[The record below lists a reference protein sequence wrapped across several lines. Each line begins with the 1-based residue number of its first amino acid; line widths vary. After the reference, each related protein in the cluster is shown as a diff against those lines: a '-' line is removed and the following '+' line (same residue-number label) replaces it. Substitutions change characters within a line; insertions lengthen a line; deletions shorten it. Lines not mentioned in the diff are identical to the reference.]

1 MSLFFLVVLISLILS
16 STNIFNR
23 NFANNEYKIIDTN
36 LGNKYASAALFPDNN
51 GSSFDYVFDPSEYV
65 DDFYDKDIE
74 DFIDKKLD
82 SQITEE
88 NQKFGNTNDGV
99 INEKEGNEYGISSSM
114 DNYNFDKKR
123 SNNMDFNF
131 VAVGD
136 WDCTS
141 DTKDTVKN
149 ILKQDPEIVLALG
162 DLSYNGKAK
171 CWLKLIQPF
180 ADKTKIVFGNH
191 EVESSKIIKDY
202 INYFDLERQYYS
214 FTYKN
219 IHFIALSTEVPYEE
233 GSTQYKAIKRDLQK
247 YSNDPSINWIVAFY
261 HRQAYS
267 SGGGPDNEEEFRE
280 TYHPLFDKYKVDLA
294 LQGHLH
300 AYERLHPIIF
310 NHDRDSKPF
319 VTENSTNYYENPE
332 GTIFITAGTGGAHDM
347 DLSSPKYYSAN
358 GIDGEFGIL
367 NISVENNGNVL
378 RGSFIGNDK
387 NEIFDE
393 FEIIKNKR
401 QE

>member
-1 MSLFFLVVLISLILS
+1 MLNSNNIIDRNLSNDEYKMIDSILS
-16 STNIFNR
+16 
-23 NFANNEYKIIDTN
+23 
-36 LGNKYASAALFPDNN
+36 NKYAYAQVFPYDEE
-51 GSSFDYVFDPSEYV
+51 SSFDYVFDPSEYI
-65 DDFYDKDIE
+65 DDVFDTEMEKFGE
-74 DFIDKKLD
+74 ENLD
-82 SQITEE
+82 SQIT
-88 NQKFGNTNDGV
+88 D
-99 INEKEGNEYGISSSM
+99 EKEKLKEIDNGEVIEKVGNSNTISSSI
-114 DNYNFDKKR
+114 DNSDLGMKQ
-123 SNNMDFNF
+123 SNNIDFNF

-136 WDCTS
+136 WDCNS
-141 DTKDTVKN
+141 DAKHTVKN

-171 CWLKLIQPF
+171 CWLKLIQPVV
-180 ADKTKIVFGNH
+180 DKTKIVFGNH
-191 EVESSKIIKDY
+191 EIESSKLENVY
-202 INYFDLERQYYS
+202 MNYFGLERQYYS

-219 IHFIALSTEVPYEE
+219 IHFIVLSTEISYEE
-233 GSTQYKAIKRDLQK
+233 GSTQYEAIEKDLQK
-247 YSNDPSINWIVAFY
+247 YSNDPSIDWIVAVY

-267 SGGGPDNEEEFRE
+267 SGGGPDDEDEFRE

-300 AYERLHPIIF
+300 AYERLYPILF
-310 NHDRDSKPF
+310 NPDRNSKPF
-319 VTENSTNYYENPE
+319 VTDPNTNYYKNPE

-347 DLSSPKYYSAN
+347 ELASPKYFSAN

-378 RGSFIGNDK
+378 RGYFIGNDG

>member
-1 MSLFFLVVLISLILS
+1 MNPSLS
-16 STNIFNR
+16 
-23 NFANNEYKIIDTN
+23 Y
-36 LGNKYASAALFPDNN
+36 KYAYGAIFPDNE

-65 DDFYDKDIE
+65 DDFNGKDVE
-74 DFIDKKLD
+74 DYIDEKLD

-88 NQKFGNTNDGV
+88 NENIGTTKDGV
-99 INEKEGNEYGISSSM
+99 INKKEVNDNAISSSM
-114 DNYNFDKKR
+114 DNYDFEKKR

-141 DTKDTVKN
+141 DTKATVKN
-149 ILKQDPEIVLALG
+149 ILKQDPELVLALG

-180 ADKTKIVFGNH
+180 VDKTQIVFGNH
-191 EVESSKIIKDY
+191 EVESSKILKDY
-202 INYFDLERQYYS
+202 MNYFGLERQYYS
-214 FTYKN
+214 FNYKN

-233 GSTQYKAIKRDLQK
+233 GSIQYKAIEKDLQK
-247 YSNDPSINWIVAFY
+247 YSNDPSIDWIVAFY

-267 SGGGPDNEEEFRE
+267 SGGGPDDESEFRE

-300 AYERLHPIIF
+300 AYERLSPIIF
-310 NHDRDSKPF
+310 NHDRNSKPF
-319 VTENSTNYYENPE
+319 VADPNSNYYQNPE

-347 DLSSPKYYSAN
+347 DLASPKYYSAN

-378 RGSFIGNDK
+378 RGYFIGNDG

-393 FEIIKNKR
+393 FEIIKNKS

>member
-1 MSLFFLVVLISLILS
+1 
-16 STNIFNR
+16 N
-23 NFANNEYKIIDTN
+23 IIDSNTS
-36 LGNKYASAALFPDNN
+36 NKYAYAQVFPDDEEN
-51 GSSFDYVFDPSEYV
+51 SFDYVFDPSEYI
-65 DDFYDKDIE
+65 DDVFDTEIE
-74 DFIDKKLD
+74 KFEDGNLD
-82 SQITEE
+82 SQMTEE
-88 NQKFGNTNDGV
+88 KEKIEATDGDEIIEKGGKRNT
-99 INEKEGNEYGISSSM
+99 ISSSI
-114 DNYNFDKKR
+114 DNSDLAMKQ
-123 SNNMDFNF
+123 SNNLDFNF

-149 ILKQDPEIVLALG
+149 VLKQDPEIVLALG

-267 SGGGPDNEEEFRE
+267 SGGGPDNEDEFRE
-280 TYHPLFDKYKVDLA
+280 TYHPLFDKYNVDLA

-319 VTENSTNYYENPE
+319 VTDNSTNYYKNPE

-378 RGSFIGNDK
+378 KGSFIGNDK

-393 FEIIKNKR
+393 FEIIKNQR